1 MTGQAAQTAPEPGG
15 LADLAS
21 FLDEPPEEESEELE
35 ATAEESTAEDESQGD
50 PETGETAEQEEL
62 TEETPDK
69 PAPERKLKVTVKGE
83 NGEEIT
89 EEVPE
94 TELVKGYQ
102 RQADYTRKTQALAE
116 RENQAVEVFTT
127 KHEEIRNHY
136 IQQAE
141 LARSVVAQIAGIR
154 SDEEMAQLASSDP
167 AAWVTENQRKQ
178 TLSTILG
185 QLDARIA
192 GERQESEK
200 VAQQRKE
207 QAVQAAYQRTWDEL
221 SKDGIDKPSLSKI
234 YGSVTQN
241 YGFNTDELG
250 AVYDPRIV
258 RMMKDATAYRELL
271 SKKGEVTKKLSEAP
285 KLPTK
290 QAAPISERNR
300 QELTNKFQSGRAKLK
315 DLVSYLN

>member
-1 MTGQAAQTAPEPGG
+1 MTGQAESTAPETGG

-21 FLDEPPEEESEELE
+21 FLPDTPEMDTEEEEVTASEATDESTDSGDQAEE
-35 ATAEESTAEDESQGD
+35 ATAEQEDD
-50 PETGETAEQEEL
+50 
-62 TEETPDK
+62 EETQDE

-102 RQADYTRKTQALAE
+102 RQSDYTRKTQALAE

-127 KHEEIRNHY
+127 KYEEVRNHY

-154 SDEEMAQLASSDP
+154 TDEEMAQLATSDP

-200 VAQQRKE
+200 VAKQRQE
-207 QAVQAAYQRTWDEL
+207 QAVQAAYQRTWAEL

-241 YGFNTDELG
+241 YGFNTDELA

-258 RMMKDATAYRELL
+258 RMMKDATAYRELV
-271 SKKGEVTKKLSEAP
+271 SKKGEVTKKLADAP
-285 KLPTK
+285 KLPSK
-290 QAAPISERNR
+290 QATPASERNQR
-300 QELTNKFQSGRAKLK
+300 ELTNKFQSGRAKLK